1 MCILLIAHETD
12 PEYPLIVAANRD
24 ELYDRPA
31 SPAHWWPDA
40 PRVLAGRDRKAGGTW
55 LGVSREGSFAALT
68 NHWGGETMPADA
80 PSRGLLVGN
89 FLSSAKGAEEYLKEI
104 QRDGSSYAGFNLVF
118 GSSSQLFYYTN
129 RSTDG
134 TGPLSTGIHC
144 ISNAVLD
151 TPWPKVVLAKK
162 LLAEMIAAGELTA
175 ERLFDLLN
183 RSEQEEEQKREDLSD
198 ERRRVLSRSSI
209 RVFFPRFGTRSSTVI
224 LYKRDG
230 SIHFEERTYYPP
242 GIKKFDW
249 NRWTDTDTL
258 L

>member
-1 MCILLIAHETD
+1 MCILLVAYEAD
-12 PEYPLIVAANRD
+12 PAYPLIIAANRD

-40 PRVLAGRDRKAGGTW
+40 PRVLAGRDQKAGGTW
-55 LGVSREGSFAALT
+55 LGVSREGKFAALT
-68 NHWGGETMPADA
+68 NHWGGEKVPADA

-89 FLSSAKGAEEYLKEI
+89 FLSSLKGAEEYLNEI
-104 QRDGSSYAGFNLVF
+104 KREGNAYAGFNLIF
-118 GSSSQLFYYTN
+118 GSPSRFFYYTN
-129 RSTDG
+129 RSMDG
-134 TGPLSTGIHC
+134 TGQLSTGIHC

-162 LLAEMIAAGELTA
+162 LLAELIATGNVTKQG
-175 ERLFDLLN
+175 LFELLN

-209 RVFFPRFGTRSSTVI
+209 RVFFPRFGTRSSTVV

-230 SIHFEERTYYPP
+230 TIHFEERTYYPP
-242 GIKKFDW
+242 GVKKFAW
-249 NRWTDTDTL
+249 KRETDPDTL
-258 L
+258 V